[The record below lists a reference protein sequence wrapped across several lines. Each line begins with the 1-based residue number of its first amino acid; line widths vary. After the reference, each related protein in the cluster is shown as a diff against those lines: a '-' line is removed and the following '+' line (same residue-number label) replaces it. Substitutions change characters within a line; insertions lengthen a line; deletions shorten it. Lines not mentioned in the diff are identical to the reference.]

1 MYYYSLYYYC
11 TTRSNLDEGTSVT
24 LHSCLLSFAGAE
36 SWNLWSQMILRHFRV
51 PTNLTLDADVLQEVN
66 PTPIFRTNI
75 LKLSNNGAPS
85 SQRLV
90 ERLFDKVTAVPF
102 FLIECYS
109 TNSNLV
115 ATIILRENF
124 QNLSIGLKGAPF
136 LQ

>member
-1 MYYYSLYYYC
+1 
-11 TTRSNLDEGTSVT
+11 
-24 LHSCLLSFAGAE
+24 
-36 SWNLWSQMILRHFRV
+36 MILRHFRV

-90 ERLFDKVTAVPF
+90 ERLFDKVTAG
-102 FLIECYS
+102 ECYS

-115 ATIILRENF
+115 ATINLHEDF
-124 QNLSIGLKGAPF
+124 QNLLKGLKGAPF
-136 LQ
+136 WQ